1 MRTIYSYILYVNS
14 KIVMKNL
21 NKYLLFFLSLYQLYL
36 SLKYT
41 KMNKTYLSGFH
52 KISFSSNKKNFLIL
66 KNNLILS
73 KHFTLFNI
81 IPLKTKF
88 YLLEYRNVYL
98 LGIDKNDNLT
108 IYLKNKNK
116 NCEKCIWNLILIKY
130 LFFT

>member
-1 MRTIYSYILYVNS
+1 M
-14 KIVMKNL
+14 
-21 NKYLLFFLSLYQLYL
+21 
-36 SLKYT
+36 
-41 KMNKTYLSGFH
+41 
-52 KISFSSNKKNFLIL
+52 